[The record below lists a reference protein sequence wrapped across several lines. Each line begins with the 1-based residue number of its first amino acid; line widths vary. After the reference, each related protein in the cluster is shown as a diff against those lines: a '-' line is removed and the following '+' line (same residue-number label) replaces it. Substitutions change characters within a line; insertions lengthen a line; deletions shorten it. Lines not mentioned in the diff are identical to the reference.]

1 MRGVLPAFFAKLF
14 ETKLFF
20 DFFLVAKSVI
30 VHFLANF
37 APECHEIVLRHKKF
51 KIKKSKWRMTIENPK
66 WENDKVIL
74 IFENL
79 TLYIVIL
86 NFDICILHKL
96 SVYSF
101 PRI

>member
-1 MRGVLPAFFAKLF
+1 
-14 ETKLFF
+14 
-20 DFFLVAKSVI
+20 
-30 VHFLANF
+30 
-37 APECHEIVLRHKKF
+37 
-51 KIKKSKWRMTIENPK
+51 MTIENPK